1 MWNHPGKQKGW
12 RGGRWRKVGLPGY
25 VRENMLKEYYKYS
38 HESDFISIIKNFED
52 SKLIK
57 ITIKMRFE

>member
-1 MWNHPGKQKGW
+1 M
-12 RGGRWRKVGLPGY
+12 GLPGY